1 MLNQKASLE
10 AVLIPEQKQ
19 EEIAKLD
26 RILSH
31 EFAQP
36 KLVGSNGEEIVI
48 PESVYSILRHIV
60 GAMASGQA
68 ISLVPHNHELT
79 TQEAADILNVS
90 RPFLVKLLDQGEIPC
105 IKVGKHRRIRLEY
118 LSLYK
123 EHRDNKRRHQLY
135 RLIEMTEE
143 AGLYEA

>member
-1 MLNQKASLE
+1 MLNQKASFE
-10 AVLIPEQKQ
+10 SVLIPEQKP
-19 EEIAKLD
+19 EEIAKLE

-36 KLVGSNGEEIVI
+36 KLVGSKGEEIVI
-48 PESVYSILRHIV
+48 PESIYSIFRQIM

-90 RPFLVKLLDQGEIPC
+90 RPFLIKLLDQGEIPC
-105 IKVGKHRRIRLEY
+105 IKVGKHRRIRLED
-118 LSLYK
+118 LIFYK
-123 EHRDNKRRHQLY
+123 QHRDNKRRKHLD
-135 RLIEMTEE
+135 RLIEITEE

>member
-10 AVLIPEQKQ
+10 SVLIPEQKQ

-90 RPFLVKLLDQGEIPC
+90 RPFLVKLLDQGEIPH
-105 IKVGKHRRIRLEY
+105 IKVGNHRRLRLEH
-118 LSLYK
+118 LTSYK
-123 EHRDNKRRHQLY
+123 EQRDNKRHKLLDQ
-135 RLIEMTEE
+135 LIEMTEE